1 MWRNKTLTQKW
12 SKGIRSQKKASTIR
26 LKKWLDAPHSLFKAT
41 ARRVTM
47 KAIKS
52 FMKWIDEE
60 IGFSKIELNLEPGD
74 ID

>member
-1 MWRNKTLTQKW
+1 
-12 SKGIRSQKKASTIR
+12 
-26 LKKWLDAPHSLFKAT
+26 
-41 ARRVTM
+41 M